1 MERAGQQSSHEQVK
15 VQTYGQATDAR
26 FGDSHPRTAA
36 GPPAAPKL
44 DKRTFLVAHSQS
56 HSTTLHPIGSTWTI
70 KIHDFGKQ
78 WVEGSWGKSDPQ
90 PGKKGCK
97 GRSPDR
103 DRNEKRARARAAGE
117 IRKKCISIAADHLV
131 TLTYRD
137 NVANRDRVLR
147 DLDRLRRMLTRAGYP
162 MPFVAV
168 LECQQRGAIHPH
180 LAVRGFQDVRLLRR
194 CWYKIVGNR
203 DGQVN
208 VRGPRPGS
216 SPVKLARYLSKYIS
230 KDLDNLPREFGEH
243 RYFSSLGII
252 VPTER
257 FQIVL
262 GPQATQ
268 VEARMFA
275 LMFHEMLR
283 RVGEHSTLNQW
294 VGGGGTFGW
303 MSGFADP
310 SSHWIRNTSSPLPP
324 TDPGEEA
331 NS

>member
-1 MERAGQQSSHEQVK
+1 MECGRQQRPHQQVE
-15 VQTYGQATDAR
+15 VQTHGRATDGR
-26 FGDSHPRTAA
+26 DGGSHPRTAA
-36 GPPAAPKL
+36 GPPAATKL

-56 HSTTLHPIGSTWTI
+56 HFSTVPPIGSTWTI

-78 WVEGSWGKSDPQ
+78 WVEASWGLSDPL

-97 GRSPDR
+97 GRSQNR
-103 DRNEKRARARAAGE
+103 ERNEQRARARATGE
-117 IRKKCISIAADHLV
+117 IRRKCITINADHLV

-147 DLDRLRRMLTRAGYP
+147 DLDRLRRMLSRAGYP

-168 LECQQRGAIHPH
+168 LECQQRGSIHPH

-194 CWYKIVGNR
+194 CWYKIVGNGE
-203 DGQVN
+203 GQVN

-216 SPVKLARYLSKYIS
+216 SPVKLARYLSKYVS

-243 RYFSSLGII
+243 RYFSSLGIT

-257 FQIVL
+257 IQIVV
-262 GPQATQ
+262 GPRAT
-268 VEARMFA
+268 EIDAKMFNV
-275 LMFHEMLR
+275 MFQEMLR
-283 RVGEHSTLNQW
+283 RVGEYCTLNQW

-303 MSGFADP
+303 MSGFEDAA
-310 SSHWIRNTSSPLPP
+310 SHWIRKKSSPLPP
-324 TDPGEEA
+324 PTLGQEA
-331 NS
+331 HS